1 MYHAESIVTI
11 SSAAMENCLL
21 STSKYIPFVEKY
33 HVEWHISDLKI
44 SILKIIHNSTLH
56 AAIVLNTVGDDI
68 LQAAMFPK
76 RILL

>member
-1 MYHAESIVTI
+1 MLKVLLPYHQRPWKIVYY
-11 SSAAMENCLL
+11 LPV
-21 STSKYIPFVEKY
+21 KYIPFVEKY